1 MDSKRI
7 INISVYSATTVAVL
21 VLLWWIYTDPTNDY
35 KTSEPGADNRG
46 KGVAAQEVKIGEH
59 FEQFST
65 EYTEL
70 SESWPRFRGAEF
82 DNISKSTVKLK
93 EKFGSTGPKI
103 VWSVEM
109 GEGHSGAAI
118 YKGLAYILDYNEEKR
133 MDILRCF
140 SLTDGKELWNRGY
153 KLNIKRNHGMSRTIP
168 AVTEEYIL
176 TMGPMCHVMCL
187 NRADGSMRWGLDIAK
202 DYESEIPLWY
212 TGQCPLIDN
221 NVAIL
226 ATGGKALM
234 IAVDCATGQKL
245 WETPNPNEWKMS
257 HSSVMPYTFGGRKMY
272 VYSPVGGLVG
282 IAADGPDAGK
292 VLWETPA
299 WNHSVVAPSP
309 VCMPDGKI
317 FITAGYGS
325 GSMMLQLRENGGK
338 FSIEVLTEYA
348 PKDGLASEQ
357 QTPVYWQGH
366 LFGIMPKDGG
376 TMRNQLICVNPS
388 DPKKPV
394 WISGQENRFGLGPY
408 FMADGKLFILNDD
421 ATLTIA
427 KPSTSKYIQLEQVKV
442 IDDAHDAWAPF
453 ALANGYLL
461 MRDSKK
467 MVCIDLNL

>member
-1 MDSKRI
+1 M
-7 INISVYSATTVAVL
+7 
-21 VLLWWIYTDPTNDY
+21 LWWIYTDPTNDY
-35 KTSEPGADNRG
+35 KTSEPGDDNRG

-59 FEQFST
+59 LEQFST